1 MSPKPTKSVLLA
13 AALAGV
19 LASGCVVSPRVAHN
33 VGAVAS
39 AALWTAA
46 IAGTIVIMAIHDDH
60 YHDEHCGHYRR
71 WHDERWVYYY
81 GGHWEYYDE
90 PAATWYYYSE

>member
-1 MSPKPTKSVLLA
+1 MSRKITIASAVLA
-13 AALAGV
+13 AT
-19 LASGCVVSPRVAHN
+19 LASGCYVSPRVAHS

-46 IAGTIVIMAIHDDH
+46 IAGTLTVLAYHDAH
-60 YHDEHCGHYRR
+60 YHHEHCGHYRR

-81 GGHWEYYDE
+81 GSHWEYYDE
-90 PAATWYYYSE
+90 PSATWYFYVE